1 MAVWNHNNDIG
12 RRVFLRGAVAGGAV
26 LAGGTMLVAGPRQAL
41 ASEADAE
48 IAKLFGKKKMGDGSK
63 IKLEAPTIAEN
74 GRVVPIKV
82 DASGA
87 GAVKTIYI
95 FGEKNPIPL
104 VGKFQIGSGAVPY
117 IETNMRLK
125 GTSSIIVIAEL
136 KNGKL
141 IKTSK
146 KVKVTIGG
154 CGG

>member
-1 MAVWNHNNDIG
+1 MAIEAQEKEFG
-12 RRVFLRGAVAGGAV
+12 RRVFLQGAVAGGAV
-26 LAGGTMLVAGPRQAL
+26 LAAGTTLVAAPAL
-41 ASEADAE
+41 ASKADE
-48 IAKLFGKKKMGDGSK
+48 EMAKIFGKKKMGDGSK
-63 IKLEAPTIAEN
+63 IKLETPTIAEN

-87 GAVKTIYI
+87 GPVKTLYV

-104 VGKFQIGSGAVPY
+104 VGKFEIGASGVPY

-125 GTSSIIVIAEL
+125 GTSSIIVVAEL